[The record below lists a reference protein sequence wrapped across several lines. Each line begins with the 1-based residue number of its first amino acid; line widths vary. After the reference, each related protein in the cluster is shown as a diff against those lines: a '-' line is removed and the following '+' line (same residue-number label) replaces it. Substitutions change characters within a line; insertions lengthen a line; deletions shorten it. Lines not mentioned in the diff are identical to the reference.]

1 MIPGYLPG
9 PLGFLLMAVAFLLGR
24 QGKLPV
30 RWEHLVGAYGLLLF
44 VAGQAMGLFWAPSE
58 RMMGEVARILY
69 VHVPAAWLSLLVF
82 TFAFVG
88 ALGTLFTSR
97 RGWDA
102 FTEATVEVGVV
113 MTSLL
118 LVLGSLF
125 ARPTWGVFWTWDP
138 RLTASAV
145 MLLTFVG
152 VVLLRA
158 SIVDASSRA
167 LWSAAATVVA
177 FANIP
182 ITYMSVKWWRSMH
195 QLQSSPNTMS
205 EDMVLVLR
213 LNAWAFLFLCV
224 WFIAQRWRIAM
235 RQASAAEPAPL
246 PERGAA

>member
-1 MIPGYLPG
+1 MNPGYIPG
-9 PLGFLLMAVAFLLGR
+9 PLGLLLMAVVVLIAR
-24 QGKLPV
+24 SGKLPF
-30 RWEHLVGAYGLLLF
+30 RWEHAVGGYGLALF
-44 VAGQAMGLFWAPSE
+44 VVGQWMGLYWAPAE
-58 RMMGEVARILY
+58 RMMGEVSRILY
-69 VHVPAAWLSLLVF
+69 VHVPAAWLSMVIF
-82 TFAFVG
+82 TLAFVG
-88 ALGTLFTSR
+88 ALGTLFTGR

-102 FTEATVEVGVV
+102 LTASCVEVGVL

-152 VVLLRA
+152 VMLLRL
-158 SIVDASSRA
+158 VLFDAAQRA
-167 LWSAAATVVA
+167 LWSSAATVIA

-205 EDMVLVLR
+205 DDMVLVLR
-213 LNAWAFLFLCV
+213 LNAWAFLFLSI
-224 WFIAQRWRIAM
+224 WFIARRWRLSM
-235 RQASAAEPAPL
+235 RISDAAEPAPL
-246 PERGAA
+246 PERGVA